1 MPAVR
6 RTIGPLELPVLTG
19 PLSASPPVSSSL
31 PVSTPPP
38 ACTSPPARTRVTLR
52 PFGPA
57 DVVLVQSAAQDPLIP
72 LITSVPSTPGRA
84 EALAYIERQHRRAQT
99 GEGWS
104 FAIADAETGI
114 GVGQIGLWPGQ
125 SLRRTGNPDTI
136 GYWIGPDHRKRGYA
150 AAALALLTEWA
161 VTVQQMRRIELYIEP
176 WNEGSWRAAENA
188 GYTRETLLPAWQK
201 VGTQWRD
208 MYRYVRTADPTLQPP
223 GDGPRKS
230 GPKIG

>member
-1 MPAVR
+1 MPVVR

-19 PLSASPPVSSSL
+19 PLSTSPPVS
-31 PVSTPPP
+31 TPRP
-38 ACTSPPARTRVTLR
+38 TGTRVTLR
-52 PFGPA
+52 PFCPA

-84 EALAYIERQHRRAQT
+84 EALAYIERQHQRARS

-104 FAIADAETGI
+104 FAIADAETGT

-136 GYWIGPDHRKRGYA
+136 GYWIGPEHRKRGYA
-150 AAALALLTEWA
+150 GAALALLTEWA
-161 VTVQQMRRIELYIEP
+161 VTVQQMPRIELYIEP
-176 WNEGSWRAAENA
+176 WNKGSWRAAENA
-188 GYTRETLLPAWQK
+188 GYTRDVLLPAWQK

-208 MYRYVRTADPTLQPP
+208 MYRYAWTAGTALRTP
-223 GDGPRKS
+223 GEAPRKT